1 MYSRAIFLIVDKSL
15 AEKPP
20 RPGHS
25 RVTAI
30 NQNARGLHSC
40 EGYKV
45 PAKGILSINMYV
57 YIYIFI
63 MYVYIYIFIM
73 YIYIYIYYVFIL
85 CIYRDNSVD
94 LIYS

>member
-1 MYSRAIFLIVDKSL
+1 LIVDKSL

-63 MYVYIYIFIM
+63 MYVYIYLLCIYIYIFIM
-73 YIYIYIYYVFIL
+73 YLYYVYIEIIPLISFIL
-85 CIYRDNSVD
+85 NKPLRRG
-94 LIYS
+94 